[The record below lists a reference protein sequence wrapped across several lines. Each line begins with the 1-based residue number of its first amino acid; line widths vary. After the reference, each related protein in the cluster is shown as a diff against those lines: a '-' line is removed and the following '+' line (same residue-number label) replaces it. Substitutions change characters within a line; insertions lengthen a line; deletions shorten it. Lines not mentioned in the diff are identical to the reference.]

1 MTLLGRY
8 QNGNY
13 TVSLYDDGTKI
24 RETEAD
30 TFDAAFPESIDL
42 KITDRCD
49 RRCPY
54 CHEASTPDGR
64 HGDIL
69 HLPFL
74 ASLPPHTELA
84 IGGGDPLSHPDL
96 VPFLAELRDRGLIA
110 NMTVDQHHLLD
121 DDTFPLLR
129 DLTEQGKLFGLGVSY
144 RPCSSDDRARLIDRL
159 AQFPSAVLHVI
170 NGLVTLPELK
180 QLSRHD
186 LKLLILGYKRFR
198 RGSAYQLGR
207 AEQLALHQAEL
218 YRALPMMIDYG
229 WFSHISFDELA
240 LRQLDVPRLMT
251 RAEWDEFY
259 MGGDG
264 QHTMYIDAVE
274 GVYAVSSVSKD
285 RAPVTSDIKEMF
297 AAVKRQSGGPS

>member
-24 RETEAD
+24 RETDAD

-74 ASLPPHTELA
+74 ATLPAYTELA

-96 VPFLAELRDRGLIA
+96 VPFLGDVKARGLIA
-110 NMTVDQHHLLD
+110 NMTVDQRHLLD
-121 DDTFPLLR
+121 DDTYPLLR
-129 DLTEQGKLFGLGVSY
+129 DLTGQGKLFGLGVSY
-144 RPCSSDDRARLIDRL
+144 RPCSPDDRAKLIDRL
-159 AQFPSAVLHVI
+159 ARFPNAVLHVI

-180 QLSRHD
+180 QLSGHD

-198 RGSAYQLGR
+198 RGAEYQMGR
-207 AEQLALHQAEL
+207 AEQIALHQSEL
-218 YRALPMMIDYG
+218 YRALPMLVEYG

-240 LRQLDVPRLMT
+240 LRQLDVQRLMT
-251 RAEWDEFY
+251 QEEWDEFY

-264 QHTMYIDAVE
+264 QHTMYIDAVP
-274 GVYAVSSVSKD
+274 GVYAMSSVSED
-285 RAPVTSDIKEMF
+285 RAPITSDIKEMF
-297 AAVKRQSGGPS
+297 AAVRRQTGGPS